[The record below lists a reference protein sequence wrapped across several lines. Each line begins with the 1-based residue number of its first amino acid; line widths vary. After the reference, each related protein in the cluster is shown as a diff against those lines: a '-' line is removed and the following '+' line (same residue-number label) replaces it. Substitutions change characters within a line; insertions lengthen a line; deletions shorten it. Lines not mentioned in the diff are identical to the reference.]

1 LEKLQ
6 LKLSTGSSAMGIT
19 TMLRRPLESA
29 RYAAS
34 AYSSQLAELG
44 AIASM
49 SRKGCCYDNVPME
62 SFFHT
67 LKVELVRQ
75 RRWNT
80 HDEARRDLLAYIEG
94 YYNRQRIHSAI
105 GYVTPEQ
112 AQQMAA

>member
-1 LEKLQ
+1 
-6 LKLSTGSSAMGIT
+6 MGIT
-19 TMLRRPLESA
+19 TVLRRPLESA
-29 RYAAS
+29 QYAAS

-49 SRKGCCYDNVPME
+49 SRKGCGYDNAPTE

-75 RRWNT
+75 RR
-80 HDEARRDLLAYIEG
+80 HDEARRDLFAYIEG